1 MHSYFLQSLPNDS
14 SSTDSFVYQAK
25 KKRGKA
31 SGNEKYPNT
40 RYTYLLLSLRFFR
53 EGQHLGFYECF
64 LSTLFSVPLVW
75 QNGVK
80 EENRKLIFFLI
91 TFWNLRVVVIKT

>member
-1 MHSYFLQSLPNDS
+1 MHSYFLQSRPNDS

-31 SGNEKYPNT
+31 SGNEWEVSKHKI
-40 RYTYLLLSLRFFR
+40 YLLLSLRFFR
-53 EGQHLGFYECF
+53 EGQHLEFYECF
-64 LSTLFSVPLVW
+64 LSTLFLVPFGW

-80 EENRKLIFFLI
+80 EEIRKLIFFL
-91 TFWNLRVVVIKT
+91 